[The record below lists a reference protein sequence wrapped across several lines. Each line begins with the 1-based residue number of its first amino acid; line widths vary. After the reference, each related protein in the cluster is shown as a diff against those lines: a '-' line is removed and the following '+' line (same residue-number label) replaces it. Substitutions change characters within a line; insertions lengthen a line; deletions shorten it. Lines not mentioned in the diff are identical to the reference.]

1 MTDAVLQ
8 DAVGEAE
15 DLYLSTY
22 RALAS
27 ERVLCCQGPIAG
39 GGCPRQDQ
47 MLSWADL
54 DLDHAANVGDSCVEW
69 ARARRAQTGDLDA
82 PWNTG
87 LAEGGTPIL
96 HRLFAI
102 DSHPQWGGGMT
113 LRCSVRSCRP
123 GERACHSRTSHA
135 FEQPAMDA
143 ALSLIADMM
152 QEMREGAMDAS

>member
-1 MTDAVLQ
+1 MPLGIWPCTPYGMVL
-8 DAVGEAE
+8 VVCEAR
-15 DLYLSTY
+15 LTNLKAFRPT
-22 RALAS
+22 RACRRRRKS
-27 ERVLCCQGPIAG
+27 EPKKSE
-39 GGCPRQDQ
+39 PK
-47 MLSWADL
+47 
-54 DLDHAANVGDSCVEW
+54 
-69 ARARRAQTGDLDA
+69 DA